1 MTILLFGVTKDIIG
15 SPSLSIP
22 SSSITGKRLPKNV
35 GELRSFLGNAYP
47 DLQKLSSLAIAVNNS
62 YANDATEVNSYDE
75 IALIPP
81 VSGG

>member
-1 MTILLFGVTKDIIG
+1 MTILLFGVTKDIVG

-22 SSSITGKRLPKNV
+22 TASITGRSVPKTV
-35 GELRSFLGNAYP
+35 KELRAFLGKTYP
-47 DLQKLSSLAIAVNNS
+47 ELSKLSSLAIAVNNS
-62 YANDATEVNSYDE
+62 YAQDDEQINSYDE

>member
-15 SPSLSIP
+15 SSTLSMP
-22 SSSITGKRLPKNV
+22 SSSEFGVKKSKTVKELKDYLGKMYP
-35 GELRSFLGNAYP
+35 ELK
-47 DLQKLSSLAIAVNNS
+47 KLSSLAAAVNNS
-62 YANDATEVNSYDE
+62 YANDNTIIDNFDE

>member
-15 SPSLSIP
+15 SSTLSMP
-22 SSSITGKRLPKNV
+22 SSSEFGVKKSKTVKELKDYLGKMYP
-35 GELRSFLGNAYP
+35 ELK
-47 DLQKLSSLAIAVNNS
+47 KLSSLAVAVNNS
-62 YANDATEVNSYDE
+62 YANDNTIIDNFDE

>member
-1 MTILLFGVTKDIIG
+1 MTVLLFGVTKDIVG

-22 SSSITGKRLPKNV
+22 TSSITGRTVPKTV
-35 GELRSFLGNAYP
+35 GELRQFLGNSYP
-47 DLQKLSSLAIAVNNS
+47 ELNNLSSLAIAVNNS
-62 YANDATEVNSYDE
+62 YALDEKEINSYDE

>member
-15 SPSLSIP
+15 SSTLSMP
-22 SSSITGKRLPKNV
+22 SSSEFGVKKSKTVKELKDYLGKMYP
-35 GELRSFLGNAYP
+35 ELK
-47 DLQKLSSLAIAVNNS
+47 KLSSLAVAVNNS
-62 YANDATEVNSYDE
+62 YANDDIIIDNFDE

>member
-1 MTILLFGVTKDIIG
+1 MNILLFGVTKDIIG

-22 SSSITGKRLPKNV
+22 TSSPTGKSLPNTV
-35 GELRSFLGNAYP
+35 GELRQFLIKSYP
-47 DLQKLSSLAIAVNNS
+47 ELNKLSSLAVAVNNS
-62 YANDATEVNSYDE
+62 YANDDDSINSYDE

>member
-22 SSSITGKRLPKNV
+22 SSSVTGKKLPNNV
-35 GELRSFLGNAYP
+35 GELRAFLGKAYP
-47 DLQKLSSLAIAVNNS
+47 ELNSLSSLAIAVNNS
-62 YANDATEVNSYDE
+62 YADDDTEVNSYDE

>member
-1 MTILLFGVTKDIIG
+1 MTILLFGVTKDIVG

-22 SSSITGKRLPKNV
+22 TTNITGKPIPKTV
-35 GELRSFLGNAYP
+35 KELKEFLFKRYP
-47 DLQKLSSLAIAVNNS
+47 AMKNLSSLAIAVNNN
-62 YANDATEVNSYDE
+62 YAKDEESINSYDE

>member
-1 MTILLFGVTKDIIG
+1 MTILLFGVTKDIVG

-22 SSSITGKRLPKNV
+22 TASISGRSIPKTV
-35 GELRSFLGNAYP
+35 KELRGFLGNTYP
-47 DLQKLSSLAIAVNNS
+47 ELDKLSSLAIAVNNN
-62 YANDATEVNSYDE
+62 YAEDHEEINSYDE

>member
-15 SPSLSIP
+15 SATLSMP
-22 SSSITGKRLPKNV
+22 SSSEFGSKKSKTVKELKEYLGKIYP
-35 GELRSFLGNAYP
+35 ELK
-47 DLQKLSSLAIAVNNS
+47 KLSSLAVAVNNS
-62 YANDATEVNSYDE
+62 YANDDTIIDNFDE

>member
-1 MTILLFGVTKDIIG
+1 MTILLFGVTKDIVG

-22 SSSITGKRLPKNV
+22 SASVTNRKIPKSV
-35 GELRSFLGNAYP
+35 RELRAFLGKSYP
-47 DLQKLSSLAIAVNNS
+47 ELNQLSSLAIAVNNT
-62 YANDATEVNSYDE
+62 YAGDDVEINSYDE

>member
-1 MTILLFGVTKDIIG
+1 MTILLFGVTKDIVG

-22 SSSITGKRLPKNV
+22 TKSITGKSIPKTV
-35 GELRSFLGNAYP
+35 KELREFLSNTYP
-47 DLQKLSSLAIAVNNS
+47 ELGKLSSLAIAVNNN
-62 YANDATEVNSYDE
+62 YAQDKEEINSYDE

>member
-15 SPSLSIP
+15 KSTLSF
-22 SSSITGKRLPKNV
+22 SDFTRNKLKTV
-35 GELRSFLGNAYP
+35 HDLKVYLKKEYP
-47 DLQKLSSLAIAVNNS
+47 DLKKLSSLAIAVNNS
-62 YANDATEVNSYDE
+62 YAEDVLQLQHTDE